1 MSFGKKRVTVLLF
14 RRPAFC
20 IAMKGS
26 PMTEKLYEYVI
37 GTFAQEER
45 KLLGKMSKRAEKSG
59 LPMIMIA
66 EDQARFLR
74 ILLPAIGARH
84 ALDVGTLFGYS
95 AAVMA
100 KAMGPAGRVV
110 SLELEPDN
118 ADVAR
123 KNFDELGLGAQI
135 EVQVGEAI
143 KHMKQLESHAFDF
156 VLIDA
161 DKGGY
166 IDYFAES
173 LRLVRPGGIIA
184 ADNTLAWGRVAD
196 KPGKLKRADE
206 VRAIQR
212 FNAHVARN
220 RKVEACLLPIGD
232 GLLVA
237 RVKD

>member
-1 MSFGKKRVTVLLF
+1 
-14 RRPAFC
+14 
-20 IAMKGS
+20 MKGS

-37 GTFAQEER
+37 DTFASDER
-45 KLLGKMSKRAEKSG
+45 KLLEKMAKRAQRSG

-74 ILLPAIGARH
+74 ILLPAIGAKR
-84 ALDVGTLFGYS
+84 ALDVGTLFGFS

-100 KAMGPAGRVV
+100 KAMGAGGRVV
-110 SLELEPDN
+110 SLELEPDT
-118 ADVAR
+118 AAVAHA
-123 KNFDELGLGAQI
+123 NLEQLGLADRVEIQI
-135 EVQVGEAI
+135 GPAI
-143 KHMKQLESHAFDF
+143 KHMKQLDSHAFDF

-166 IDYFAES
+166 VEYFHEA
-173 LRLVRPGGIIA
+173 LRIVRPGGIIA

-196 KPGKLKRADE
+196 KPGKRARFDE

-212 FNAHVARN
+212 FNKHVAGN

>member
-1 MSFGKKRVTVLLF
+1 
-14 RRPAFC
+14 
-20 IAMKGS
+20 MKGS

-37 GTFAQEER
+37 GTFANDER
-45 KLLGKMSKRAEKSG
+45 KLLAKMAKRAEKAG
-59 LPMIMIA
+59 MPMIMIA

-74 ILLPAIGARH
+74 ILLPAIGAQH

-95 AAVMA
+95 AAIMA
-100 KAMGPAGRVV
+100 QAMGPAGRVV

-118 ADVAR
+118 AAIAHE
-123 KNFDELGLGAQI
+123 NLEHLGLGGQVEIQI
-135 EVQVGEAI
+135 GEAI
-143 KHMKQLESHAFDF
+143 KRMKQLESKFFDF

-166 IDYFAES
+166 VDYFTEA

-196 KPGKLKRADE
+196 KPGKRARADE
-206 VRAIQR
+206 VRAIQK
-212 FNAHVARN
+212 FNQHVAKN

-232 GLLVA
+232 GLVVA